1 MQFRV
6 FKVENAKD
14 YVITATILVLAIA
27 ISISRNNDGLN
38 VIRQASITIVSL
50 LEEPLSNIRV
60 YRQALKNNK
69 YLQQQNILLQ
79 DELSKLRSIEKENIE
94 LRKLL
99 KYKNDSEFNLIP
111 VRFVTKKLNGIN
123 NTFTIDAG
131 SHKGIEIGM
140 PVVTSNGLIG
150 KVILSSDSYS
160 QVIPYFNNLFRVS
173 ARIQETRTTGI
184 VSWEGKNQTELVM
197 EFVPKTISIDSGFV
211 IETSGFGNDLPGGI
225 PIGRVTKTIEEKG
238 KDTQRI
244 YLSPFNSLSEISEG
258 FVITFIPDSSLSD
271 LTNKANQ
278 LFNE

>member
-14 YVITATILVLAIA
+14 YVITAIILVLAIA

-38 VIRQASITIVSL
+38 VIRKVSITTVSFF
-50 LEEPLSNIRV
+50 EKPLSNIRV
-60 YRQALKNNK
+60 YRQALKYNK

-79 DELSKLRSIEKENIE
+79 DELSTLRSIKKENQE

-99 KYKNDSEFNLIP
+99 NYKNDSEFTLIP
-111 VRFVTKKLNGIN
+111 VRIIFKNLNGIN
-123 NTFTIDAG
+123 NTFAIDAG
-131 SHKGIEIGM
+131 TLKGIKIGM
-140 PVVTSNGLIG
+140 PLVTSDGLIG
-150 KVILSSDSYS
+150 KIILTSNSYS
-160 QVIPYFNNLFRVS
+160 QVMPYFNNLFRVS
-173 ARIQETRTTGI
+173 ARIQETRSTGI
-184 VSWEGKNQTELVM
+184 VSWEKKNQTELVM
-197 EFVPKTISIDSGFV
+197 DFVPKTVSIDSGFV

-244 YLSPFNSLSEISEG
+244 YLSPFNSLSEVSEG
-258 FVITFIPDSSLSD
+258 FVIKFVPDSSLSP
-271 LTNKANQ
+271 LSNKVNQ